1 MAAAYRLYRLPW
13 DFSVEDDRRF
23 QAILRQVAV
32 ALLVLTVVLTWL
44 PAPERDP
51 LDVPEIPPQ
60 LARFILEEPEPQPA
74 PAPPP
79 PPPEVEAVEP
89 EPLPEPVKPVERVPE
104 PVEVAPPPEETRRQ
118 ARETAAKAGV
128 LAFADELADLRDNQ
142 ALGSVTTN
150 APLAGAVGEAQRT
163 ERAVITA
170 NVGRGSGGINTA
182 ALSRDTG
189 GTGLASRGTTRVT
202 STVAGNRRAEAG
214 PDVDGDSQRA
224 SRSREEI
231 EMVFDQNKSA
241 IYALYNRALRQNPAL
256 QGKLVLRLTIEPSG
270 VVSSCEVVTSE
281 LGDSELERKLVAR
294 VRMFRFPERDVAPV
308 TTTKPIDFFPA

>member
-1 MAAAYRLYRLPW
+1 MAVAYRLYRLPW

-23 QAILRQVAV
+23 HAILRQVAV
-32 ALLVLTVVLTWL
+32 ALLVLTVVLSLL
-44 PAPERDP
+44 PVPERDP
-51 LDVPEIPPQ
+51 LDVPDIPPQ

-79 PPPEVEAVEP
+79 PPVEAVEP
-89 EPLPEPVKPVERVPE
+89 EPLPEPVQPVERVPE
-104 PVEVAPPPEETRRQ
+104 PVEAPPPPVDTTRR

-142 ALGSVTTN
+142 ALGSVTTK

-163 ERAVITA
+163 ERALITA

-189 GTGLASRGTTRVT
+189 GTGLASRGTTRVA
-202 STVAGNRRAEAG
+202 STVAGNRGAEAG

-270 VVSSCEVVTSE
+270 AVSSCEVVTSE
-281 LGDSELERKLVAR
+281 LGDADLERKLVAR
-294 VRMFRFPERDVAPV
+294 VKMFRFPERDVAPV